1 MLISVIIPT
10 YNKVSR
16 LKLTICSLL
25 RQENLNFEIVI
36 VDDGSDYQTKKFLS
50 EMQSRRKKVK
60 IKVITQTNQGRSI
73 ARNIGVK
80 NSEGDRLVFIDDD
93 IIVDSDFIEHHA
105 KDNSIILHGKIIT
118 LSYLKFFQNP
128 STGEF
133 YKEFSEKISNSNSV
147 LLSKCISETEI
158 ERNFE
163 GKISCNGKIS
173 NTEWLIQLI
182 FERNI
187 EALKWM
193 GVTGGN
199 FSISRKWFDEVGGF
213 DSRFGKQWGYEDFE
227 LGYRLISRKL
237 NIAYSNSAVGYH
249 IAHYRENESIVNEN
263 AKIFIERYN
272 TDEKIKIIIDF
283 IGGYITRKEVENL
296 L

>member
-1 MLISVIIPT
+1 MLVSVIIPT

-25 RQENLNFEIVI
+25 RQENFNFEIVI

-50 EMQSRRKKVK
+50 ELQSSTKKVK

-93 IIVDSDFIEHHA
+93 IIVDSDFIEQHA

-133 YKEFSEKISNSNSV
+133 YKGFSEKISNSNSV

-163 GKISCNGKIS
+163 GKISCNDKIS

-182 FERNI
+182 FESNI
-187 EALKWM
+187 EVLKWI

-263 AKIFIERYN
+263 AKIFVERYN

-283 IGGYITRKEVENL
+283 LGGYITRKEVEKL

>member
-272 TDEKIKIIIDF
+272 TDKKIKIIIDF
-283 IGGYITRKEVENL
+283 IGGL
-296 L
+296 F